1 MKLGRLVW
9 LILIGALFVASTRA
23 SAQDTLLTGTVR
35 DNTGGVLPGVTVT
48 ATHEA
53 AGTTFVGVTDDNGA
67 YRISLRPGVYR
78 ISAELTGFTT
88 VVRPG
93 VELLV
98 GREAALNL
106 ELRVSGVQETVTVT
120 GEAPLIETTSSTVS
134 GNIDP
139 RQMQELPVNGR
150 NWMDL
155 SMLAPGSRS
164 NAASEVPQ
172 DRQGFFQ
179 VNVDGQQVTQLI
191 CCSQQ
196 QPRYSRDSIAE
207 FELITNRFD
216 ATQGRSQGMVV
227 NAITKS
233 GTNTPAGTFSGYFRD
248 DSMNAEDFIQQRVL
262 PYSDQQLST
271 TFGGPIRRD
280 RIHFFANYEYERE
293 PRTVTF
299 NSPYPSFNIDLPGT
313 RTQHTG
319 GVRGDAQ
326 LSPQSHLQVRYSRYF
341 QTLPGQNTGG
351 AALHPSSSQSIR
363 RESDQIWGQQSWV
376 LNDRSVNQLK
386 GGFSKFQWALLPDAK
401 WRGGPF
407 PNAKGMDGG
416 SINIGFTGYTIGT
429 PTNSPQDIFEKIY
442 SVRDDFTLSF
452 SKLGRHDIKTGGEY
466 LYWYGEWE
474 HWCNRCSGVL
484 VTNSRPPANIEQL
497 IPVWNDA
504 STWNLAPISPLV
516 VRYEESFGDHSMTR
530 RRDVFGLWFQD
541 DWAASNRLT
550 LNLGVRYDLDLGVLG
565 EDIQFLP
572 WLSGNRPHDANNIAP
587 RLGFAFQTDDR
598 TVIRGGYGMFFT
610 QLESDA
616 AHQSELWT
624 RTTIPQILNDGRADF
639 AVNPF
644 NGPKPT
650 YEQMLANSCDLT
662 NNRAGCFRRSVT
674 IEIPGPS
681 EKGMDKVHEVSY
693 SHQASVGVQRQIGTG
708 MAFEANYVWTGGRKE
723 EVARNMNLAYNAATG
738 ANYPFSDRARLPF
751 PEWGTVLGEFMVGRT
766 NYHGLEMSFTKRL
779 SNRWQAS
786 ASYTLSGF
794 YDSPG
799 DPVFVQPDGRGG
811 IMWSPLGFDVVNDI
825 GDDYALAN
833 TDQRHR
839 ATFNGIWEMG
849 YGFQLSGLY
858 FFGSGQRFATNWGG
872 DLRNLGTTAD
882 QGSWGTGRLRPDGGV
897 VPRNDLVGDPLHRV
911 DMRIQKRFRLGG
923 RVTADGMAEVFN
935 LFNHENYGSYTTA
948 VSNANYGRPSFNA
961 NVAYQPRIVQLGFRF
976 AF

>member
-1 MKLGRLVW
+1 
-9 LILIGALFVASTRA
+9 
-23 SAQDTLLTGTVR
+23 
-35 DNTGGVLPGVTVT
+35 
-48 ATHEA
+48 
-53 AGTTFVGVTDDNGA
+53 
-67 YRISLRPGVYR
+67 
-78 ISAELTGFTT
+78 
-88 VVRPG
+88 
-93 VELLV
+93 
-98 GREAALNL
+98 
-106 ELRVSGVQETVTVT
+106 
-120 GEAPLIETTSSTVS
+120 
-134 GNIDP
+134 
-139 RQMQELPVNGR
+139 
-150 NWMDL
+150 
-155 SMLAPGSRS
+155 
-164 NAASEVPQ
+164 
-172 DRQGFFQ
+172 
-179 VNVDGQQVTQLI
+179 
-191 CCSQQ
+191 
-196 QPRYSRDSIAE
+196 
-207 FELITNRFD
+207 
-216 ATQGRSQGMVV
+216 
-227 NAITKS
+227 
-233 GTNTPAGTFSGYFRD
+233 
-248 DSMNAEDFIQQRVL
+248 
-262 PYSDQQLST
+262 
-271 TFGGPIRRD
+271 
-280 RIHFFANYEYERE
+280 
-293 PRTVTF
+293 
-299 NSPYPSFNIDLPGT
+299 
-313 RTQHTG
+313 
-319 GVRGDAQ
+319 
-326 LSPQSHLQVRYSRYF
+326 
-341 QTLPGQNTGG
+341 
-351 AALHPSSSQSIR
+351 
-363 RESDQIWGQQSWV
+363 
-376 LNDRSVNQLK
+376 
-386 GGFSKFQWALLPDAK
+386 
-401 WRGGPF
+401 
-407 PNAKGMDGG
+407 
-416 SINIGFTGYTIGT
+416 
-429 PTNSPQDIFEKIY
+429 
-442 SVRDDFTLSF
+442 
-452 SKLGRHDIKTGGEY
+452 
-466 LYWYGEWE
+466 
-474 HWCNRCSGVL
+474 
-484 VTNSRPPANIEQL
+484 
-497 IPVWNDA
+497 
-504 STWNLAPISPLV
+504 
-516 VRYEESFGDHSMTR
+516 
-530 RRDVFGLWFQD
+530 
-541 DWAASNRLT
+541 
-550 LNLGVRYDLDLGVLG
+550 VLG

-587 RLGFAFQTDDR
+587 RLGFALQTNDR

-681 EKGMDKVHEVSY
+681 EKGMDTVHEVSF

-738 ANYPFSDRARLPF
+738 ANYPFTDRTRLPF

-799 DPVFVQPDGRGG
+799 DPVFIQPDGRGG
-811 IMWSPLGFDVVNDI
+811 VMWSPLGFDVVNDI

-897 VPRNDLVGDPLHRV
+897 VPRNDLVGEPLHRV

-935 LFNHENYGSYTTA
+935 MFNHENYGSYTTA
-948 VSNANYGRPSFNA
+948 VSNANYGQPSFNP